1 MKALFSKVKLGK
13 LRNFLSLLLIMGCN
27 VIYQRF
33 LVVSYYDI
41 GLFIVVTVV
50 AVLYDKLIASKGFD
64 AIVNNAC
71 ICWTVVG
78 LSLVLRSY
86 YLPEKIYKVPLNGF
100 STYRVDHIFF
110 RFKGRAFK
118 RPFSIT
124 DYDLSDI
131 CNRYD
136 VELYLKEPLPTVY
149 YISGISL
156 CKKGIV
162 SK

>member
-1 MKALFSKVKLGK
+1 MKELFSKVKLGK
-13 LRNFLSLLLIMGCN
+13 LRNFLSLLLIMGCY

-41 GLFIVVTVV
+41 GLFIFVTVV
-50 AVLYDKLIASKGFD
+50 AILYDKLIVSKGFD

-71 ICWTVVG
+71 ICWVVVG

-100 STYRVDHIFF
+100 STLRVDRIYFS
-110 RFKGRAFK
+110 FKGKSFK
-118 RPFSIT
+118 RSFS
-124 DYDLSDI
+124 LSDYALSDS
-131 CNRYD
+131 CNQYD

-149 YISGISL
+149 YISGMSL
-156 CKKGIV
+156 CKKENTT
-162 SK
+162 K

>member
-1 MKALFSKVKLGK
+1 MKELFSKVKLGK
-13 LRNFLSLLLIMGCN
+13 LRNFLSLLLIMGCY

-41 GLFIVVTVV
+41 GLFIFVTVV
-50 AVLYDKLIASKGFD
+50 AILYDKLIVSKGFD

-71 ICWTVVG
+71 ICWLVVG
-78 LSLVLRSY
+78 LALVLRSY
-86 YLPEKIYKVPLNGF
+86 YLPEKVYKVPLNGF
-100 STYRVDHIFF
+100 STHRVDHIFF
-110 RFKGRAFK
+110 RFKGRVFE

-149 YISGISL
+149 YVSGISL
-156 CKKGIV
+156 CKKENV
-162 SK
+162 AK

>member
-1 MKALFSKVKLGK
+1 MKALFSKAKLGK
-13 LRNFLSLLLIMGCN
+13 LRNFLSLLLIMGCY

-33 LVVSYYDI
+33 LVVAYYDI
-41 GLFIVVTVV
+41 GLFIVVIVV

-64 AIVNNAC
+64 AIANNAC
-71 ICWTVVG
+71 ICWVVVG
-78 LSLVLRSY
+78 LALVLRSY
-86 YLPEKIYKVPLNGF
+86 YLPEKIYKVPLNDF
-100 STYRVDHIFF
+100 STHRVDHIYF

-118 RPFSIT
+118 RPFSLT

-156 CKKGIV
+156 CKKENTT
-162 SK
+162 K